1 MILVIPIEPKPQTRP
16 KFSKFGTYE
25 DPKMKAWRKS
35 CAYLVK
41 SLWQGE
47 KLEGALKV
55 YVTFYMKAPQSIA
68 KKPTPRA
75 RPKTWEKFKRFMSE
89 LLWHPTKPDL
99 DNLIKAVFD
108 SISDAKCV
116 WNDDNQVAMIVAK
129 KMYSPKPRIEIN
141 VEVLD
146 EYEVF

>member
-1 MILVIPIEPKPQTRP
+1 MKLTILIEPKPQTRP

-47 KLEGALKV
+47 KLEGPLKV
-55 YVTFYMKAPQSIA
+55 RVAFYMKAPQSIS

-75 RPKTWEKFKRFMSE
+75 KTKTWERYDRFVNE
-89 LLWHPTKPDL
+89 QIPHYKKPDT
-99 DNLIKAVFD
+99 DNLIKSLFD
-108 SISDAKCV
+108 SISDAGNV
-116 WNDDNQVAMIVAK
+116 WNDDNRVAWLSAYKV
-129 KMYSPKPRIEIN
+129 YSPNPRIE
-141 VEVLD
+141 VEIEEL
-146 EYEVF
+146 ET

>member
-1 MILVIPIEPKPQTRP
+1 MIKLIIPIEPKPQTRP

-47 KLEGALKV
+47 KLEGPLKV
-55 YVTFYMKAPQSIA
+55 SVSFYMKAPQAIS

-75 RPKTWEKFKRFMSE
+75 KPKTWESYDRFVNE
-89 LLWHPTKPDL
+89 QIPHDKKVDL
-99 DNLIKAVFD
+99 DNLIKSLFD
-108 SISDAKCV
+108 SITNAGNVWTDDGLVVAIDAKKV
-116 WNDDNQVAMIVAK
+116 
-129 KMYSPKPRIEIN
+129 YSPNPRIEVQI
-141 VEVLD
+141 EGYD
-146 EYEVF
+146 

>member
-1 MILVIPIEPKPQTRP
+1 MTKLTIPIEPKPQTRP

-47 KLEGALKV
+47 KLEGPLKV
-55 YVTFYMKAPQSIA
+55 RMTFYMKAPQSIS

-75 RPKTWEKFKRFMSE
+75 KPKTWERYDRFVNE
-89 LLWHPTKPDL
+89 QIPHHKKPDT
-99 DNLIKAVFD
+99 DNLIKSLFD
-108 SISDAKCV
+108 SISDAGNV
-116 WNDDNQVAMIVAK
+116 WNDDNRVAWLSAYKV
-129 KMYSPKPRIEIN
+129 YSPNPRIE
-141 VEVLD
+141 VEIEEL
-146 EYEVF
+146 ET